1 MLCEGR
7 NFFELGNIPQLD
19 GVIVGASEE
28 GVAGRV
34 HSDGFERV
42 RVGLFNVVD
51 GIDLVLH
58 DVLVDGDN
66 GFLVLHV

>member
-1 MLCEGR
+1 M
-7 NFFELGNIPQLD
+7 
-19 GVIVGASEE
+19 GASEE
-28 GVAGRV
+28 GVAGRM

-66 GFLVLHV
+66 GFLVLHM